1 VIVPWVSLIGFMC
14 SGKSATGR
22 ALARQLGWE
31 HFDTDALIMERTGME
46 VVEIFETLGE
56 PAFRRMEHEVVE
68 GLPPER
74 DLVLSTGGG
83 LVLNERTMEILVVQG
98 PVFWLRVEHPDVLER
113 AQRPW
118 AAKRPLLA
126 GPDLSERIERLMAE
140 RNPLYQRYGMPV
152 PGGFAHPRA
161 AARHILDLL
170 GRREDFQPYFGRTDE
185 PDES

>member
-1 VIVPWVSLIGFMC
+1 MPWVSLIGFMC

-31 HFDTDALIMERTGME
+31 HYDTDALIRDRTGME
-46 VVEIFETLGE
+46 IVEIFETLGE
-56 PAFRRMEHEVVE
+56 PAFREMEHDVVE

-83 LVLNERTMEILVVQG
+83 LVLNEGTMAILTVQG
-98 PVFWLRVEHPDVLER
+98 PIFWLRVEEGDVVER

-118 AAKRPLLA
+118 AAKRPLLS
-126 GPDLSERIERLMAE
+126 GPNLESRIHGLMEARE
-140 RNPLYQRYGMPV
+140 PLYRRYGEPV

-170 GRREDFQPYFGRTDE
+170 RPRTEFQAYFGRE
-185 PDES
+185 EARGG